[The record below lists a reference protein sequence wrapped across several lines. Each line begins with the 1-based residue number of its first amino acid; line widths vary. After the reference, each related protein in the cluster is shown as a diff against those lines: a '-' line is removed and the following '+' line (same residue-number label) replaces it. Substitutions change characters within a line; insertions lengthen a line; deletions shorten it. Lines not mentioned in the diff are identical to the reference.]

1 MPRVASFPSDA
12 SAESQ
17 RDMFANSPTQD
28 QDFARKLSSKFL
40 LQRFFGV
47 CSVFHMM
54 YSVIGDECNG
64 QQWFFN
70 GDQETAPSAKS
81 VVVYD
86 SDGNFY
92 FIEQDMFNALEI
104 FFHSF
109 QSLLIHPMVK
119 NWHTG
124 RKIILPLVPL
134 LPQGLPQ
141 VTVWNLTAFEIEL
154 LDRPCVQHRG
164 ANHFLHLPQL
174 LQTVTTYLSF
184 F

>member
-1 MPRVASFPSDA
+1 
-12 SAESQ
+12 
-17 RDMFANSPTQD
+17 
-28 QDFARKLSSKFL
+28 
-40 LQRFFGV
+40 
-47 CSVFHMM
+47 MM

-64 QQWFFN
+64 QQWFFK

-81 VVVYD
+81 VIVYD

-154 LDRPCVQHRG
+154 LDRPCVQRG

-184 F
+184 FNLKKNMN